1 MTDRTRNPAE
11 KRKGQLT
18 GETARAEAN
27 RLARE
32 ERRAA
37 NPQPDEPKRRH
48 MAGRRKGRG
57 GGARPKTTAR
67 SGAGR
72 R

>member
-1 MTDRTRNPAE
+1 MSDRTRNPAE

-18 GETARAEAN
+18 GETARSEAN

-37 NPQPDEPKRRH
+37 TGTPKPKKRTH
-48 MAGRRKGRG
+48 KAGRMKGR
-57 GGARPKTTAR
+57 
-67 SGAGR
+67 
-72 R
+72 

>member
-18 GETARAEAN
+18 GETARSEAN

-32 ERRAA
+32 DRRAVTGT
-37 NPQPDEPKRRH
+37 PPPKKRTH
-48 MAGRRKGRG
+48 KAGRMKGAGVRGTGRSKGR
-57 GGARPKTTAR
+57 
-67 SGAGR
+67 
-72 R
+72 